1 MEQTAARERIT
12 NGSTPRKRFF
22 ACVLLFFLFSFL
34 GWCLEKSFFYFS
46 YGANV
51 DRGFLTLPFCT
62 VYGSSLLLVRALCG
76 IPLRSDPRY
85 PANLLLLLFYA
96 ALSALIATAAELV
109 TGLFFEN
116 VFHVRLW
123 SYQGYAHEYK
133 TYICLSMSV
142 GWGFMIAA
150 AMALFWAPLERVL
163 MKSSVSALGW
173 SSALLTVAVAL
184 DFIITAISCF

>member
-1 MEQTAARERIT
+1 MAETIVKTKVRDRE
-12 NGSTPRKRFF
+12 GRKRFL

-34 GWCLEKSFFYFS
+34 GWCLEKLFFYFS
-46 YGANV
+46 YGASV

-62 VYGSSLLLVRALCG
+62 VYGSSLLIVRAICG
-76 IPLRSDPRY
+76 IPLKKSSPY
-85 PANLLLLLFYA
+85 PSNLLRLLAYA

-123 SYQGYAHEYK
+123 SYRGYAHEFAG
-133 TYICLSMSV
+133 YICLSMSI

-150 AMALFWAPLERVL
+150 AMALFWAPLERIL
-163 MKSSVSALGW
+163 MKAPVSALGW
-173 SSALLTVAVAL
+173 GSAFLTVAISLDVVLTAL
-184 DFIITAISCF
+184 SCL